1 MDVLEQ
7 VMTDPKIEV
16 EPITFYDLM
25 FVLNHR
31 DKVNRYDDVII
42 LSTSRRLDVPLLT
55 FDMELKALERKV

>member
-31 DKVNRYDDVII
+31 DKVNSYDDVII